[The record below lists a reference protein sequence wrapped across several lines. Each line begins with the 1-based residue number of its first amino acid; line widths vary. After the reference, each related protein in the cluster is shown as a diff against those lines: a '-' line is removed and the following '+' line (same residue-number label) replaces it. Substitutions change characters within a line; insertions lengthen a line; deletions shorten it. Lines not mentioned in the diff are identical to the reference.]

1 MHAAPGL
8 RVAVRFVEAAA
19 EPAAARA
26 ACAVVGALVLA
37 RYGGGRRAYR
47 ARVLAVVAGG
57 ARVDLEYE
65 DGDREAAVA
74 LDLVRPRGDAAAG
87 AGAGAGAPEL
97 PGEPSGLGDARGC
110 WTRLAVPKSASFR
123 WPSRATRTFSAL
135 RSR

>member
-1 MHAAPGL
+1 MSLGRIAETTGVGL
-8 RVAVRFVEAAA
+8 VDHVKWL
-19 EPAAARA
+19 AARA
-26 ACAVVGALVLA
+26 SPDAARRVSPARFLAFLVIATDGAVV
-37 RYGGGRRAYR
+37 
-47 ARVLAVVAGG
+47 
-57 ARVDLEYE
+57 
-65 DGDREAAVA
+65 
-74 LDLVRPRGDAAAG
+74 AAAG

>member
-1 MHAAPGL
+1 MGL
-8 RVAVRFVEAAA
+8 
-19 EPAAARA
+19 PAARADASRGRGA

-74 LDLVRPRGDAAAG
+74 LDLLRESPARLTAPRRRRAASPLPVALAAVALRAPRAKSAHTAAA
-87 AGAGAGAPEL
+87 AH
-97 PGEPSGLGDARGC
+97 R
-110 WTRLAVPKSASFR
+110 
-123 WPSRATRTFSAL
+123 
-135 RSR
+135 